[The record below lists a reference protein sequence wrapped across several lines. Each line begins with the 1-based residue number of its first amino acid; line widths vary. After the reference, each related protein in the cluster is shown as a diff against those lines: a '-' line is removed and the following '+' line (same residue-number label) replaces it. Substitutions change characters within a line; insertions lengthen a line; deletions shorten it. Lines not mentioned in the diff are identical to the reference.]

1 MGAPIQT
8 TVSELPDS
16 RVRVEV
22 QVAPEEVDAR
32 LQRTARRLGR
42 QLKLPGFRRGK
53 VPPPLVLQRLGR
65 EAVLDETVRDTLP
78 SWYAEAIR
86 GSRIVPVGDPD
97 IDIDLGALPDSGQE
111 LKFSIEI
118 GVLPKARLGEY
129 LGLEVGRREVEVP
142 DGDIERELEAVRER
156 FARLDAVQREAGAG
170 DYVVVDYLGS
180 LLAGDG
186 ERGDASEGGADDEN
200 GADAGAGEGGEGG
213 EKGADAGAGEGG
225 EGREKGDFRPFAGG
239 EGRDQLIELGS
250 GKLIPGFEDGLLG
263 ARAGEERTVQV
274 TFPEDYGAPELA
286 GRDASFAITVKEVKA
301 KQLPDLDD
309 DLAVD
314 AGFEDLT
321 ELREDI
327 AERLRKAREQ
337 EIENEFRE
345 AVLDAAVQGAQV
357 PVTDELADARAQE
370 MWERMLHS
378 LSHRGISRETY
389 LQISGREEQE
399 ILAEMRPEARRALA
413 REAVLTAIV
422 AAESIEP
429 SDEDLLEMLGPA
441 AESEGVS
448 PEQVLERLRSSKRED
463 RIEELREDLAARQ
476 ALDLIIKRAVAIPA
490 DRRSTGSP
498 IGQQAAAREKLWTP
512 EKDAAGEGA
521 AAGGAGDA
529 GGVADE
535 GGGEKLW
542 TPSGSGGSG

>member
-142 DGDIERELEAVRER
+142 DGDIERELQAVRER

-180 LLAGDG
+180 LPAGDEVDG
-186 ERGDASEGGADDEN
+186 EGVEGGEASEGGADDEN
-200 GADAGAGEGGEGG
+200 
-213 EKGADAGAGEGG
+213 GADAGAGEGG

-263 ARAGEERTVQV
+263 ARAGEERTVRV

-327 AERLRKAREQ
+327 ATRLRTAREQ

-357 PVTDELADARAQE
+357 PVTDELAGARAQE

-448 PEQVLERLRSSKRED
+448 PKQVLEQLRSSKRED

-476 ALDLIIKRAVAIPA
+476 ALDLIVERAVAIPA

-529 GGVADE
+529 GGAADE

>member
-32 LQRTARRLGR
+32 VQRTARRLGR

-65 EAVLDETVRDTLP
+65 EAVLDEAVRDTLP

-129 LGLEVGRREVEVP
+129 LGLEVGRREAEVP
-142 DGDIERELEAVRER
+142 DGDIDRELQAVRER

-180 LLAGDG
+180 LPAGDD
-186 ERGDASEGGADDEN
+186 ERGDVSEGGADDEN

-213 EKGADAGAGEGG
+213 EKGDS
-225 EGREKGDFRPFAGG
+225 RPFAGG

-274 TFPEDYGAPELA
+274 RFPEDYGAPELA
-286 GRDASFAITVKEVKA
+286 GRDASFQITVKEVKA

-314 AGFEDLT
+314 AGFEDLA

-327 AERLRKAREQ
+327 ATRLRTAREQ

-357 PVTDELADARAQE
+357 PVTDELAAARAQE

-389 LQISGREEQE
+389 LQISGRDEQE

-463 RIEELREDLAARQ
+463 RMEELREDLAARQ
-476 ALDLIIKRAVAIPA
+476 ALDLIVRRAVAIPA
-490 DRRSTGSP
+490 D
-498 IGQQAAAREKLWTP
+498 QAAAREKLWTP
-512 EKDAAGEGA
+512 EKDSAREEKTAGGA
-521 AAGGAGDA
+521 REEKTAGGAGDA
-529 GGVADE
+529 GGAAAGE

-542 TPSGSGGSG
+542 TPGS

>member
-142 DGDIERELEAVRER
+142 DGDIERELQAVRER

-180 LLAGDG
+180 LPAGDEVDG
-186 ERGDASEGGADDEN
+186 EGVEGGEASEGGADDEN
-200 GADAGAGEGGEGG
+200 
-213 EKGADAGAGEGG
+213 GADAGAGEGG

-263 ARAGEERTVQV
+263 ARAGEERTVRV

-327 AERLRKAREQ
+327 AERLRTAREQ

-476 ALDLIIKRAVAIPA
+476 ALDLIVERAVAIPA
-490 DRRSTGSP
+490 A
-498 IGQQAAAREKLWTP
+498 QAAAREKLWTP